1 MRDEPWQY
9 WRGVAGTE
17 DCGRIM
23 VQPET
28 LRRSFAPWKPD
39 LRIEKR
45 SDGSILMEQTQ
56 PLDPYPEKMTDCLL
70 RWAEE
75 RPETTYLARREKG
88 GDWRKINYR
97 DALAAVRSIGSYLL
111 SIGLDASRPVLILSE
126 NSIEHALMA
135 LGAQYV
141 GIPSAAVSPAYSL
154 MSSDHGK
161 LSDLVANLQPGL
173 VFADDGEK
181 YAAAIKAILKPG
193 MQLVVCEP
201 GPFVGDSV
209 LFDDVLATEATQEA
223 EDACRTVDADTVAKY
238 LFTSGST
245 GSPKGVINTQR
256 MMTSN
261 QAMVADCYTFLRE
274 RPPVVVDWAPWN
286 HTASGNKVFNM
297 ILYHGGTFYIDD
309 GKPTPVGI
317 QETIRNLKEISPSW
331 YFNVPVGYDML
342 AKAFEVDAKLCA
354 SFFRDLSMMMYAG
367 AGMAQHTWDKLKELA
382 RRTTGHDVLLAAG
395 LGATETAPFALMCME
410 PQDSAGNIGV
420 PSRGLVLKLVP
431 NEDKLEARLKGP
443 SITPGYLNDAEQ
455 TQKAFDEEGFYCLG
469 DALRPADPEDFT
481 KGFFFDGRIAENFKL
496 STGTWVAV
504 GALRAGFINHFSG
517 LVKDVVIVGENRDYL
532 AALAIP
538 HEQHVRELASG
549 HFEGKNLA
557 EVLDSDVARAAFQ
570 EKLTDLAKSA
580 TGSSTRIMKMIVMAE
595 PPDLDKGE
603 VTDKGSIN
611 QRAVLRNRPELV
623 DALYAGRPDVI
634 EA

>member
-1 MRDEPWQY
+1 ML
-9 WRGVAGTE
+9 
-17 DCGRIM
+17 
-23 VQPET
+23 QPEK
-28 LRRSFAPWKPD
+28 LRRSFAPWKPEF
-39 LRIEKR
+39 RIEER
-45 SDGSILMEQTQ
+45 SDGSILMEQTE
-56 PLDPYPEKMTDCLL
+56 PLDSYPEKMTDCLL

-75 RPETTYLARREKG
+75 QPERTYLARRVKG
-88 GDWRKINYR
+88 GDWREINYR

-154 MSSDHGK
+154 ISSDHGK

-181 YAAAIKAILKPG
+181 FAAAIKAILKPG
-193 MQLVVCEP
+193 MHLVVCEREP
-201 GPFVGDSV
+201 SGGDGV
-209 LFDDVLATEATQEA
+209 HFDDVLATEATQDA
-223 EDACRTVDADTVAKY
+223 EDACRAVNADTVAKY

-274 RPPVVVDWAPWN
+274 GPPVVVDWAPWN

-342 AKAFEVDAKLCA
+342 AKAFEADAELCA

-367 AGMAQHTWDKLKELA
+367 AGMAQHTWDKLKQLA
-382 RRTTGHDVLLAAG
+382 RKTTGHDVLLAAG

-410 PQDSAGNIGV
+410 AQDSAGNIGV

-455 TQKAFDEEGFYCLG
+455 TKKAFDEEGFYCLG

-504 GALRAGFINHFSG
+504 GALRAGFIDHFSG
-517 LVKDVVIVGENRDYL
+517 LVKDVVIVGENRHYL

-538 HEQHVRELASG
+538 HEQHVRELASD
-549 HFEGKNLA
+549 HFEGKSLA
-557 EVLDSDVARAAFQ
+557 EVLDSDIARAAFQ
-570 EKLTDLAKSA
+570 EKLTGFAKSA
-580 TGSSTRIMKMIVMAE
+580 TGSSTRIMSMIAMAE

-623 DALYAGRPDVI
+623 DALYDGRPDVI